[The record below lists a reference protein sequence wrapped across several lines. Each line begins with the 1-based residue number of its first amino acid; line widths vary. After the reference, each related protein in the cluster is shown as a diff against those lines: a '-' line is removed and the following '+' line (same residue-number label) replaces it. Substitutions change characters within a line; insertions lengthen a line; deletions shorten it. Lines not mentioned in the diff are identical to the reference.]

1 MSHKISQKV
10 EKDKNQSQQL
20 IEKYHE
26 TKSQAIKEKIIKQ
39 YLGLVKYIIGRI
51 KVPNNILLKRQ
62 DLQQFGIIGLMD
74 AIERYDSSR
83 NASFKTFAYKR
94 IYGEILDSFRRYGA
108 FSRRQTENINK
119 VRDATE
125 QLRKSL
131 GREPSTDEIC
141 DQLDISQK
149 EYYQINQLMNLGY
162 TLSLDDKINSDDD
175 GKSLT
180 RKDLIADKDQKSPDL
195 ILQKEGVK
203 KALKKYIKDL
213 PERERVILALY
224 YYEEL
229 TLSDIGQV
237 LGVSESRVSQIMSA
251 TLKKLRKKLANNQ

>member
-1 MSHKISQKV
+1 MSHKIAQKTERGSEDIKKLV
-10 EKDKNQSQQL
+10 NEYQETKNQD
-20 IEKYHE
+20 
-26 TKSQAIKEKIIKQ
+26 IKEKIIIQ

-74 AIERYDSSR
+74 AIERYDTSR
-83 NASFKTFAYKR
+83 SASFKTFAYKR
-94 IYGEILDSFRRYGA
+94 IYGEILDSFRRFGA
-108 FSRRQTENINK
+108 FSRRQSENINK

-125 QLRKSL
+125 KLRKTL
-131 GREPSTDEIC
+131 GREPSTEEIC
-141 DQLDISQK
+141 EQADISPKKYYSITQK
-149 EYYQINQLMNLGY
+149 MNLGY

-180 RKDLIADKDQKSPDL
+180 RKDLIADEKQKSPDIL
-195 ILQKEGVK
+195 LQKKTVK
-203 KALKKYIKDL
+203 KELKKKIKNL

-229 TLSDIGQV
+229 TLEDIGQV
-237 LGVSESRVSQIMSA
+237 LGVSESRVSQILSA
-251 TLKKLRKKLANNQ
+251 TLKKLRKKLADN

>member
-1 MSHKISQKV
+1 MSPKISEKVKKDRKDTDKLV
-10 EKDKNQSQQL
+10 EKYQKTKDQS
-20 IEKYHE
+20 
-26 TKSQAIKEKIIKQ
+26 IKEEIIKQ

-74 AIERYDSSR
+74 AIERYDTSR
-83 NASFKTFAYKR
+83 KASFKTFAYKR

-108 FSRRQTENINK
+108 FSRRQSENINK
-119 VRDATE
+119 VRNGTE
-125 QLRKSL
+125 QLRKAL
-131 GREPSTDEIC
+131 GREPTIQEIC
-141 DQLDISQK
+141 DQLEISQK
-149 EYYQINQLMNLGY
+149 EYHKIVQLTNLGY

-180 RKDLIADKDQKSPDL
+180 RKDLIADDKENTPDL
-195 ILQKEGVK
+195 LLQKESVK
-203 KALKKYIKDL
+203 KELKKHIKSL

-229 TLSDIGQV
+229 TLGDIGQV
-237 LGVSESRVSQIMSA
+237 IGVSESRISQILSA
-251 TLKKLRKKLANNQ
+251 TLKKLRKKLAD